1 METKP
6 LLLYFVQC
14 TYIVRKFYGAEYPGS
29 GPADNLNPDLT
40 LSYRLSLPPLWP
52 KIPVISWRSDIGRG
66 DEWVTTTYSY
76 SKLSM
81 VKHSWGP
88 REQPLSLLDRVPI
101 RRTLTVLNHLC
112 FLRECR
118 PRFDGYAWPDSGEQ
132 LALMTTDER
141 GKFDRTLL
149 GQPWYFWTQK
159 PRLCR
164 QKGVQYPIALI
175 ERIHKY
181 IYLKTARRP
190 TSIRRR
196 CEITYVCERTL
207 SINCLQKIKRQN
219 WETRSHML
227 ARTTL

>member
-14 TYIVRKFYGAEYPGS
+14 IYIVRKFYGAEYSGS
-29 GPADNLNPDLT
+29 GTADNLNPDLT

-112 FLRECR
+112 F
-118 PRFDGYAWPDSGEQ
+118 GMSTKVW
-132 LALMTTDER
+132 
-141 GKFDRTLL
+141 
-149 GQPWYFWTQK
+149 
-159 PRLCR
+159 RLCMAAQWR
-164 QKGVQYPIALI
+164 AACPDDYRWTRNIWQD
-175 ERIHKY
+175 
-181 IYLKTARRP
+181 
-190 TSIRRR
+190 
-196 CEITYVCERTL
+196 ITWT
-207 SINCLQKIKRQN
+207 
-219 WETRSHML
+219 
-227 ARTTL
+227 